1 MALDGKKPDYTLL
14 YLELENELSGNYNYS
29 DFKSIVDSVK
39 PKIDRTRGQI
49 VVFGTGGDMG
59 LSGKNTFK
67 ELWENKE

>member
-39 PKIDRTRGQI
+39 PIIKEKTGQVVKFSTADNSDIDYKKI
-49 VVFGTGGDMG
+49 
-59 LSGKNTFK
+59 
-67 ELWENKE
+67 WENKE